1 MFAVRPVFAV
11 LLLLCCVACSGPGT
25 GSEQAEKVGAFN
37 EAVFALHGA
46 ENFYSWTS
54 DRIPMVSAHRGGPYP
69 GYPENAIETFEFITE
84 ITPAVIECDIA
95 MTKDSVLILMH
106 DNTLDRTTTGTGSVQ
121 DYLWS
126 ELQELRLVD
135 LEGTVTAYRIPTLGE
150 LLDWTPGKALLTLD
164 VKRGV
169 PFEKVIEEVQ
179 QSGTGTY
186 AAIITY
192 NANDARK
199 VYELD
204 SSLMISVGIGNRE
217 AYEAHRS
224 LGIPDENMI
233 AFVGVAEPDEAH
245 YRFLH
250 DKGIYCILG
259 VLGNLDKKAEVKGDA
274 LYADFVER
282 GADILATDRPV
293 EAAAAIKTLIPET
306 SSKRQYFNGY

>member
-1 MFAVRPVFAV
+1 MFVF
-11 LLLLCCVACSGPGT
+11 LLLLCCMSCSGPVASG
-25 GSEQAEKVGAFN
+25 EQSGPEGAFN
-37 EAVFALHGA
+37 EAVFALQGA
-46 ENFYSWTS
+46 EKFYSWTS

-69 GYPENAIETFEFITE
+69 GYPENAMETFEFIAD

-106 DNTLDRTTTGTGSVQ
+106 DNTLDRTTTGTGSVG

-126 ELQELRLVD
+126 ELRQLNLVD
-135 LEGTVTAYRIPTLGE
+135 QEGSVSAYTIPTLRE

-179 QSGTGTY
+179 ETKTGLY

-217 AYEAHRS
+217 AYVAHKN
-224 LGIPDENMI
+224 LGIPDEKMI
-233 AFVGVAEPDEAH
+233 AFVGVAEPEEAH
-245 YRFLH
+245 YGFLH
-250 DKGIYCILG
+250 EKGIYCILG
-259 VLGNLDKKAEVKGDA
+259 VLGNLDQKAEARGDSI
-274 LYADFVER
+274 YADFVKR